1 MMKHTRKS
9 KISPIWV
16 IIFSTLLFQNNHLGI
31 SQSIDSDIRN
41 ETISKLLKSIEQE
54 GNSTKIEIME
64 NLENAENFSS
74 DAEGSWAVVASVSVF
89 LIIAPYLSLLRLRFY
104 QDQPLNK
111 QSITTKLYQDCNKIG
126 LLFMF
131 LWASYVIAAQ
141 IIADH
146 QNSSIYLQ
154 LTTCI
159 VYANEGAFFLG
170 SLYAFLIGSL
180 RLYTTCY
187 QILDPLEEW
196 FGGYEDMAI
205 LSIRL
210 ILSTLVIFYIGIIFF
225 ISATPILYHKLANQ
239 DLKWAAVSMR
249 SICKITFNIA
259 FTILLVVLFATDKVI
274 KIRKDS
280 EAKKARS
287 ETRKSLYICC
297 GQKQVPSE
305 TARLASLNGKEE
317 SRKRNEFSNYISLI
331 ALLYIGSG
339 VGALAFL
346 MLLFLNIINLDIW
359 WVLTVLLL
367 LQGVLLPI
375 LFLICNSN
383 FRKYCWRQVKG
394 DVNNLRRCIHS
405 FVSFFKKCNDRVNPI
420 Q

>member
-1 MMKHTRKS
+1 
-9 KISPIWV
+9 
-16 IIFSTLLFQNNHLGI
+16 
-31 SQSIDSDIRN
+31 
-41 ETISKLLKSIEQE
+41 
-54 GNSTKIEIME
+54 
-64 NLENAENFSS
+64 
-74 DAEGSWAVVASVSVF
+74 
-89 LIIAPYLSLLRLRFY
+89 
-104 QDQPLNK
+104 
-111 QSITTKLYQDCNKIG
+111 
-126 LLFMF
+126 
-131 LWASYVIAAQ
+131 
-141 IIADH
+141 
-146 QNSSIYLQ
+146 
-154 LTTCI
+154 
-159 VYANEGAFFLG
+159 
-170 SLYAFLIGSL
+170 
-180 RLYTTCY
+180 
-187 QILDPLEEW
+187 
-196 FGGYEDMAI
+196 MAI

-239 DLKWAAVSMR
+239 DLKWDAVSMR

-367 LQGVLLPI
+367 LQGVLLPVV
-375 LFLICNSN
+375 FLICNSN